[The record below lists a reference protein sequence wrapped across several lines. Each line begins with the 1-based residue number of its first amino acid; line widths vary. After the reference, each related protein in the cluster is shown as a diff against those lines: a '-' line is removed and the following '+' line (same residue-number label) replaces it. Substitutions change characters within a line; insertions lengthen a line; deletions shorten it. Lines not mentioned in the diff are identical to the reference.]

1 MSRPTSAAAAFAKLA
16 HVNDYFRVGTGPV
29 DGDWRP
35 VQNLYTDPQ
44 LLDGVIDRVRTRL
57 GADEQRV
64 AASIFFL
71 GFAARLWSIGLG
83 AVVGYH
89 LLPDLAP
96 EQLLF
101 REVDGAIELHVQH
114 PDGLEG
120 ENLAGML
127 ADLVL
132 DSHLTP
138 LSTALQP
145 VSREV
150 LRGNAASALLGAARA
165 FDLHQ
170 GSGLAWQLARRLC
183 TDERLS
189 GTVRFTKASYRRTSC
204 CLYYRTRGGG
214 LCGDCA
220 LTHVPGII
228 SRKDAS

>member
-1 MSRPTSAAAAFAKLA
+1 MSRLTSAAAAFAELA
-16 HVNDYFRVGTGPV
+16 EVNDYFLVGTGPV
-29 DGDWRP
+29 DGHWQP
-35 VQNLYTDPQ
+35 VQQLYTDAG
-44 LLDGVIDRVRTRL
+44 LLDGVIARVRRRID
-57 GADEQRV
+57 ADERRT

-71 GFAARLWSIGLG
+71 GFAARLWSISVG
-83 AVVGYH
+83 AVVGHH

-101 REVDGAIELHVQH
+101 REVDGAIELHMER
-114 PDGLEG
+114 PTGRAG
-120 ENLAGML
+120 ENLADML

-138 LSTALQP
+138 LATALQP

-165 FDLHQ
+165 YDLHH

-183 TDERLS
+183 ADERLS
-189 GTVRFTKASYRRTSC
+189 GTVRFTKTSYRRTGC
-204 CLYYRTRGGG
+204 CLYYRARNGG

-220 LTHVPGII
+220 LTHVPGTVG
-228 SRKDAS
+228 RKDAS

>member
-1 MSRPTSAAAAFAKLA
+1 
-16 HVNDYFRVGTGPV
+16 
-29 DGDWRP
+29 
-35 VQNLYTDPQ
+35 VQAR
-44 LLDGVIDRVRTRL
+44 I
-57 GADEQRV
+57 GADEHRV

-83 AVVGYH
+83 AVVGHH

-101 REVDGAIELHVQH
+101 REVDGAVELHIERPVARQG
-114 PDGLEG
+114 D
-120 ENLAGML
+120 NVAGML

-132 DSHLTP
+132 DSHLIP

-165 FDLHQ
+165 YDLHQ
-170 GSGLAWQLARRLC
+170 GSGFAWQLARRLC
-183 TDERLS
+183 ADERLS
-189 GTVRFTKASYRRTSC
+189 GTVRFTNASYRRTSC

-220 LTHVPGII
+220 LTHVPGTIG
-228 SRKDAS
+228 RKDAS